1 MESNYWVCD
10 IGHHFSNH
18 NPDLTNWFG
27 VVSEEHGGIIAYF
40 NTEDAALRYSQLME
54 SVTV

>member
-1 MESNYWVCD
+1 MENYWVCD

-18 NPDLTNWFG
+18 IPDLTNWFG

-54 SVTV
+54 SVTP